1 MRKTRK
7 AAAVLT
13 AVAMAAVSAVP
24 AMADET
30 EDQQYTTDGNTVY
43 AGSVTTQEGE
53 DGAGELNYN
62 LYKGEEGKDYTD
74 EKVYT
79 YNDYIAGTTNMK
91 WGTVNWETNE
101 DSYVLSKITS
111 GFYNFYLND
120 TKDGWAI
127 GCDLASELPV
137 DVTSD
142 YVGSYGIEE
151 GDTAKAWKITLNPDA
166 CWEDGTPI
174 NADSYIYSYQQLLD
188 PIMLNRRADSLYAG
202 DFQIYGAKNYVYQ
215 GRTSFNALGETVE
228 DYLANGGDESQL
240 YVDVTSFWNVTA
252 EDGSQYVSITD
263 ETPIRDEAVEDENAD
278 EAYVSGK
285 YLYET
290 YLAPG
295 APNADSAADYV
306 GTMQAYEADYSFDNV
321 GIFKTGDYEIVFVTT
336 SPVAS
341 PDYYVPYNLSS
352 TYLVYEDLW
361 ESCKT
366 YFNSNGDQVDADSD
380 DIASITTNYG
390 TSAETTMSFGPY
402 RLDYFELD
410 KQITFTRNDNWF
422 GYKDGKHTGMY
433 QADNIS
439 CQVIAEQ
446 STALL
451 AFLNG
456 EIDNV
461 SLVASDMSTYGSSDY
476 IRYTPQS
483 YTTKLTF
490 NTDLAKTTERGTQI
504 LTNLN
509 FRKAFSYAID
519 RNTFAAAYTSA
530 GTAGFGMLN
539 NLYVYDPYT
548 GATYRD
554 SEGAKEALCNLYG
567 MTWGEDGDYEDLD
580 EAYEAITGY
589 DITYAQS
596 LMQQA
601 YDECVADGLYDGES
615 SVEIELRVY
624 QSDDVYVQMFNY
636 LNSCLQ
642 AACEG
647 TGFEGKV
654 SMKMVVDADYYETN
668 YSGGADMIFTTWGGA
683 TYSPWTVLYECY
695 CDASDGSGQ
704 QMEYGFDTS
713 AINVVIDVDGA
724 TFTQPLQTWALW
736 ADGDVNTVLTSDD
749 GSVTLDAFADYSY
762 DTEAEIYGKLEYA
775 LLSYYTTTPLYYR
788 NSGSLVS
795 QKGDYAV
802 TQYIDLVEFGGIE
815 YYTFDYD
822 DTEWEAVKGSLTY

>member
-1 MRKTRK
+1 MTRRPLSV
-7 AAAVLT
+7 ALT
-13 AVAMAAVSAVP
+13 AAMVL
-24 AMADET
+24 AMGSMSWADET

-295 APNADSAADYV
+295 APNADNAADYV
-306 GTMQAYEADYSFDNV
+306 GTMQAYESDYSFDNV

-615 SVEIELRVY
+615 NVEIELRVY

>member
-1 MRKTRK
+1 MTRRPLSV
-7 AAAVLT
+7 ALT
-13 AVAMAAVSAVP
+13 AAMVL
-24 AMADET
+24 AMGSMSWADET

-62 LYKGEEGKDYTD
+62 VYKGEEGKDYTD

-127 GCDLASELPV
+127 GCDMASELPV

-215 GRTSFNALGETVE
+215 GRTSFNALGESVE

-240 YVDVTSFWNVTA
+240 YIDVTSFWNVTA

-290 YLAPG
+290 YLAPD
-295 APNADSAADYV
+295 APNADNAADYV

-519 RNTFAAAYTSA
+519 RNTFAASYTSA

-601 YDECVADGLYDGES
+601 YDECTADGLYDGES

-624 QSDDVYVQMFNY
+624 QSDDTYVQMFNY
-636 LNSCLQ
+636 LNSCLE

-802 TQYIDLVEFGGIE
+802 TQYVDLVEFGGIE

>member
-1 MRKTRK
+1 MTRRPLSV
-7 AAAVLT
+7 ALT
-13 AVAMAAVSAVP
+13 AAMVL
-24 AMADET
+24 AMGSMSWADET

-295 APNADSAADYV
+295 APNADNAADYV

-615 SVEIELRVY
+615 NVEIELRVY

>member
-1 MRKTRK
+1 MTRRPLSV
-7 AAAVLT
+7 ALT
-13 AVAMAAVSAVP
+13 AAMVL
-24 AMADET
+24 AMGSMSWADET

-352 TYLVYEDLW
+352 IYLVYEDLW

>member
-1 MRKTRK
+1 MTRRPLSV
-7 AAAVLT
+7 ALT
-13 AVAMAAVSAVP
+13 AAMVL
-24 AMADET
+24 AMGSMSWADET

-101 DSYVLSKITS
+101 DNYVVSKITS

-228 DYLANGGDESQL
+228 DYLADGGDESQL

-295 APNADSAADYV
+295 CAYADNAADYV
-306 GTMQAYEADYSFDNV
+306 GTMQSYEADYSFDNV

-352 TYLVYEDLW
+352 AYLVYEDLW

-380 DIASITTNYG
+380 DIANITTNYG

-456 EIDNV
+456 ELDNV
-461 SLVASDMSTYGSSDY
+461 GLVASDMSTYGSSDY

-530 GTAGFGMLN
+530 GSAGFGMLN

-554 SEGAKEALCNLYG
+554 SDGAKEALCNLYG

-589 DITYAQS
+589 DISYAQS
-596 LMQQA
+596 VMQQA

-636 LNSCLQ
+636 LNSCLE

-713 AINVVIDVDGA
+713 AIDVVIDVDGA

-762 DTEAEIYGKLEYA
+762 DTEAEIFGKLEYA
-775 LLSYYTTTPLYYR
+775 FLSYYTTTPLYYR

>member
-1 MRKTRK
+1 MTRRPLSV
-7 AAAVLT
+7 ALT
-13 AVAMAAVSAVP
+13 AAMVL
-24 AMADET
+24 AMGSMSWADET

-295 APNADSAADYV
+295 APNADNAADYV
-306 GTMQAYEADYSFDNV
+306 GTMQAYESDYSFDNV

-380 DIASITTNYG
+380 DIVSITTNYG

-615 SVEIELRVY
+615 NVEIELRVY

>member
-1 MRKTRK
+1 MTRRPLSV
-7 AAAVLT
+7 ALT
-13 AVAMAAVSAVP
+13 AAMVL
-24 AMADET
+24 AMGSMSWADET

-802 TQYIDLVEFGGIE
+802 TQYVDLVEFGGIE

>member
-1 MRKTRK
+1 MTRRPLSV
-7 AAAVLT
+7 ALT
-13 AVAMAAVSAVP
+13 AAMVL
-24 AMADET
+24 AMGSMSWADET

-422 GYKDGKHTGMY
+422 GYKDGKHTGRY

>member
-1 MRKTRK
+1 MTRRPLSV
-7 AAAVLT
+7 ALT
-13 AVAMAAVSAVP
+13 AAMVL
-24 AMADET
+24 AMGSMSWADET

-62 LYKGEEGKDYTD
+62 VYKGEEGKDYTD

-120 TKDGWAI
+120 SKDGWAI
-127 GCDLASELPV
+127 GCDMASELPV

-215 GRTSFNALGETVE
+215 GRTSFNALGESVE

-240 YVDVTSFWNVTA
+240 YIDVTSFWNVTA

-295 APNADSAADYV
+295 APNADNAADYV

-519 RNTFAAAYTSA
+519 RNTFAASYTSA

-601 YDECVADGLYDGES
+601 YDECTADGLYDGES

-624 QSDDVYVQMFNY
+624 QSDDTYVQMFNY

-802 TQYIDLVEFGGIE
+802 TQYVDLVEFGGIE

>member
-1 MRKTRK
+1 M
-7 AAAVLT
+7 
-13 AVAMAAVSAVP
+13 
-24 AMADET
+24 
-30 EDQQYTTDGNTVY
+30 
-43 AGSVTTQEGE
+43 
-53 DGAGELNYN
+53 
-62 LYKGEEGKDYTD
+62 
-74 EKVYT
+74 
-79 YNDYIAGTTNMK
+79 
-91 WGTVNWETNE
+91 
-101 DSYVLSKITS
+101 
-111 GFYNFYLND
+111 
-120 TKDGWAI
+120 
-127 GCDLASELPV
+127 ASELPV

-166 CWEDGTPI
+166 CWDDGTPI

-215 GRTSFNALGETVE
+215 GKTSFNALGESVE

-240 YVDVTSFWNVTA
+240 YIDVTSFWNVTA

-295 APNADSAADYV
+295 ASNADSAADYV

-519 RNTFAAAYTSA
+519 RNTFAASYTSA

-624 QSDDVYVQMFNY
+624 QSDDTYVQMFNY
-636 LNSCLQ
+636 LNSCLE

-802 TQYIDLVEFGGIE
+802 TQYVDLVEFGGIE

>member
-1 MRKTRK
+1 MTRRPLSV
-7 AAAVLT
+7 ALT
-13 AVAMAAVSAVP
+13 AAMVL
-24 AMADET
+24 AMGSMSWADET

-295 APNADSAADYV
+295 APNADNAADYV

-519 RNTFAAAYTSA
+519 RNTFAASYTSA

-601 YDECVADGLYDGES
+601 YDECTADGLYDGES

-624 QSDDVYVQMFNY
+624 QSDDTYVQMFNY
-636 LNSCLQ
+636 LNSCLE

-802 TQYIDLVEFGGIE
+802 TQYVDLVEFGGIE

>member
-1 MRKTRK
+1 MTRRPLSV
-7 AAAVLT
+7 ALT
-13 AVAMAAVSAVP
+13 AAMVL
-24 AMADET
+24 AMGSMSWADET

-62 LYKGEEGKDYTD
+62 VYKGEEGKDYTD

-127 GCDLASELPV
+127 GCDMASELPV

-215 GRTSFNALGETVE
+215 GKTSFNALGESVE

-240 YVDVTSFWNVTA
+240 YIDVTSFWNVTA

-263 ETPIRDEAVEDENAD
+263 ETPIRDEVVEDENAD

-295 APNADSAADYV
+295 APNADNAADYV

-601 YDECVADGLYDGES
+601 YDECTADGLYDGES
-615 SVEIELRVY
+615 NVEIELRVY

>member
-1 MRKTRK
+1 MTRRPLSV
-7 AAAVLT
+7 ALT
-13 AVAMAAVSAVP
+13 AAMVL
-24 AMADET
+24 AMGSMSWADET

-120 TKDGWAI
+120 NKDGWAI

-336 SPVAS
+336 NPVAS

-615 SVEIELRVY
+615 NVEIELRVY

-802 TQYIDLVEFGGIE
+802 TQYVDLVEFGGIE

>member
-1 MRKTRK
+1 MTRRPLSV
-7 AAAVLT
+7 ALT
-13 AVAMAAVSAVP
+13 AAMVL
-24 AMADET
+24 AMGSMSWADET

-62 LYKGEEGKDYTD
+62 VYKGEEGKDYTD

-127 GCDLASELPV
+127 GCDMASELPV

-215 GRTSFNALGETVE
+215 GKTSFNALGESVE

-295 APNADSAADYV
+295 APNADNAADYV

-519 RNTFAAAYTSA
+519 RNTFAASYTSA

-624 QSDDVYVQMFNY
+624 QSDDTYVQMFNY
-636 LNSCLQ
+636 LNSCLE

-802 TQYIDLVEFGGIE
+802 TQYVDLVEFGDIE

>member
-1 MRKTRK
+1 MTRRPLSV
-7 AAAVLT
+7 ALT
-13 AVAMAAVSAVP
+13 AAMVL
-24 AMADET
+24 AMGSMSWADET

-101 DSYVLSKITS
+101 DSYVVSKITS

-137 DVTSD
+137 DVTSE

-215 GRTSFNALGETVE
+215 GRTSFNALGESVE
-228 DYLANGGDESQL
+228 DYLADGGDESQL

-295 APNADSAADYV
+295 CAYADNAADYV
-306 GTMQAYEADYSFDNV
+306 GTMQSYEADYSFDNV

-352 TYLVYEDLW
+352 AYLVYEDLW

-456 EIDNV
+456 EIDSV

-519 RNTFAAAYTSA
+519 RNTFAASYTSA
-530 GTAGFGMLN
+530 GSAGFGLLN

-554 SEGAKEALCNLYG
+554 SDGAKEALCNLYG

-601 YDECVADGLYDGES
+601 YDECTADGLYDGES

-624 QSDDVYVQMFNY
+624 QSDDTYVQMFNY
-636 LNSCLQ
+636 LNSCLE

-654 SMKMVVDADYYETN
+654 SLKMVVDADYYETN

-736 ADGDVNTVLTSDD
+736 ADGDINTVLTSDD
-749 GSVTLDAFADYSY
+749 GSVTLDAFGDYSY
-762 DTEAEIYGKLEYA
+762 ETEAEIFGKLEYA
-775 LLSYYTTTPLYYR
+775 LLSYYTTTPIYYR

-802 TQYIDLVEFGGIE
+802 DQYIDLVEFGGIE

>member
-1 MRKTRK
+1 MTRRPLSV
-7 AAAVLT
+7 ALT
-13 AVAMAAVSAVP
+13 AAMVL
-24 AMADET
+24 AMGSMSWADET

-62 LYKGEEGKDYTD
+62 VYKGEEGKDYTD

-127 GCDLASELPV
+127 GCDMASELPV

-215 GRTSFNALGETVE
+215 GRTSFNALGESVE

-240 YVDVTSFWNVTA
+240 YIDVTSFWNVTA

-295 APNADSAADYV
+295 APNADNAADYV

-519 RNTFAAAYTSA
+519 RNTFAASYTSA

-601 YDECVADGLYDGES
+601 YDECTADGLYDGES

-624 QSDDVYVQMFNY
+624 QSDDTYVQMFNY
-636 LNSCLQ
+636 LNSCLE

-802 TQYIDLVEFGGIE
+802 TQYVDLVEFGGIE

>member
-1 MRKTRK
+1 MTRRPLSV
-7 AAAVLT
+7 ALT
-13 AVAMAAVSAVP
+13 AAMVL
-24 AMADET
+24 AMGSMSWADET

-295 APNADSAADYV
+295 APNADNAADYV
-306 GTMQAYEADYSFDNV
+306 GTMQAYESDYSFDNV

-615 SVEIELRVY
+615 NVEIELRVY

-802 TQYIDLVEFGGIE
+802 TQYVDLVEFGGIE

>member
-1 MRKTRK
+1 MTRRPLSV
-7 AAAVLT
+7 ALT
-13 AVAMAAVSAVP
+13 AAMVL
-24 AMADET
+24 AMGSMSWADET

-62 LYKGEEGKDYTD
+62 VYKGEEGKDYTD

-120 TKDGWAI
+120 TKDVWAI
-127 GCDLASELPV
+127 GCDMASELPV

-215 GRTSFNALGETVE
+215 GRTSFNALGESVE

-240 YVDVTSFWNVTA
+240 YIDVTSFWNVTA

-295 APNADSAADYV
+295 APNADNAADYV

-519 RNTFAAAYTSA
+519 RNTFAASYTSA

-601 YDECVADGLYDGES
+601 YDECTADGLYDGES

-624 QSDDVYVQMFNY
+624 QSDDTYVQMFNY
-636 LNSCLQ
+636 LNSCLE

-802 TQYIDLVEFGGIE
+802 TQYVDLVEFGGIE

>member
-1 MRKTRK
+1 MTRRHLSV
-7 AAAVLT
+7 ALT
-13 AVAMAAVSAVP
+13 AAMVL
-24 AMADET
+24 AMGSMSWADET

-668 YSGGADMIFTTWGGA
+668 YSGGADMIFTTWGGV

>member
-1 MRKTRK
+1 MTRRPLSV
-7 AAAVLT
+7 ALT
-13 AVAMAAVSAVP
+13 AAMVL
-24 AMADET
+24 AMGSMSWADET

-62 LYKGEEGKDYTD
+62 VYKGEEGKDYTD

-127 GCDLASELPV
+127 GCDMASELPV

-215 GRTSFNALGETVE
+215 GRTSFNALGESVE

-240 YVDVTSFWNVTA
+240 YIDVTSFWNVTA

-295 APNADSAADYV
+295 APNADNAADYV

-519 RNTFAAAYTSA
+519 RNTFAASYTSA

-615 SVEIELRVY
+615 NVEIELRVY

>member
-1 MRKTRK
+1 MTRRPLSV
-7 AAAVLT
+7 ALT
-13 AVAMAAVSAVP
+13 AAMVL
-24 AMADET
+24 AMGSMSWADET
-30 EDQQYTTDGNTVY
+30 TDQQYTTDGNTVY

-53 DGAGELNYN
+53 EGAGELNYN

-91 WGTVNWETNE
+91 WGTVNWETADDN
-101 DSYVLSKITS
+101 YVVSKITS
-111 GFYNFYLND
+111 GFYTFYLND

-137 DVTSD
+137 DVTSE

-215 GRTSFNALGETVE
+215 GKTSFNALGETVE

-295 APNADSAADYV
+295 CDYADNAADYV

-336 SPVAS
+336 SPVSS

-366 YFNSNGDQVDADSD
+366 YFNSNGDQVDVDSD

-530 GTAGFGMLN
+530 GSAGFGMLN

-554 SEGAKEALCNLYG
+554 SDGAKEALCNLYG

-589 DITYAQS
+589 DISYAQS
-596 LMQQA
+596 VMQQA

-636 LNSCLQ
+636 LNSCLE

-736 ADGDVNTVLTSDD
+736 ADGDINTVLTSDD

-762 DTEAEIYGKLEYA
+762 DTEAEIFGKLEYA
-775 LLSYYTTTPLYYR
+775 FLSYYTTTPLYYR

-795 QKGDYAV
+795 QKGDFAV

>member
-1 MRKTRK
+1 MTRRPLSV
-7 AAAVLT
+7 ALT
-13 AVAMAAVSAVP
+13 AAMVL
-24 AMADET
+24 AMGSMSWADET

-62 LYKGEEGKDYTD
+62 VYKGEEGKDYTD

-127 GCDLASELPV
+127 GCDMASELPV

-215 GRTSFNALGETVE
+215 GKTSFNALGESVE

-240 YVDVTSFWNVTA
+240 YIDVTSFWNVTA

-295 APNADSAADYV
+295 ASNADSAADYV

-519 RNTFAAAYTSA
+519 RNTFAASYTSA

-802 TQYIDLVEFGGIE
+802 TQYVDLVEFGGIE

>member
-1 MRKTRK
+1 MTRRPLSV
-7 AAAVLT
+7 ALT
-13 AVAMAAVSAVP
+13 AAMVL
-24 AMADET
+24 AMGSMSWADET

-295 APNADSAADYV
+295 APNADNAADYV
-306 GTMQAYEADYSFDNV
+306 GTMQAYVSDYSFDNV

-433 QADNIS
+433 QADNIP

-615 SVEIELRVY
+615 NVEIELRVY

>member
-1 MRKTRK
+1 MTRRPLSV
-7 AAAVLT
+7 ALT
-13 AVAMAAVSAVP
+13 AAMVL
-24 AMADET
+24 AMGSMSWADET

-252 EDGSQYVSITD
+252 EDGSQYVSITE

>member
-1 MRKTRK
+1 MTRRPLSV
-7 AAAVLT
+7 ALT
-13 AVAMAAVSAVP
+13 AAMVL
-24 AMADET
+24 AMGSMSWADET
-30 EDQQYTTDGNTVY
+30 EDEQYTTDGNTVY

>member
-1 MRKTRK
+1 MTRRPLSV
-7 AAAVLT
+7 ALT
-13 AVAMAAVSAVP
+13 AAMVL
-24 AMADET
+24 AMGSMSWADET

-62 LYKGEEGKDYTD
+62 VYKGEEGKDYTD

-127 GCDLASELPV
+127 GCDMASELPV

-215 GRTSFNALGETVE
+215 GKTSFNALGESVE

-295 APNADSAADYV
+295 APNADNAADYV

-624 QSDDVYVQMFNY
+624 QSDDTYVQMFNY
-636 LNSCLQ
+636 LNSCLE

-802 TQYIDLVEFGGIE
+802 TQYVDLVEFGGIE

>member
-1 MRKTRK
+1 MTRRPLSV
-7 AAAVLT
+7 ALT
-13 AVAMAAVSAVP
+13 AAMVL
-24 AMADET
+24 AMGSMSWADET

-215 GRTSFNALGETVE
+215 GKTSFNALGESVE

-295 APNADSAADYV
+295 APNADNAADYV
-306 GTMQAYEADYSFDNV
+306 GTMQAYESDYSFDNV

-615 SVEIELRVY
+615 NVEIELRVY

>member
-1 MRKTRK
+1 MTRRPLSV
-7 AAAVLT
+7 ALT
-13 AVAMAAVSAVP
+13 AAMVL
-24 AMADET
+24 AMGSMSWADET

-62 LYKGEEGKDYTD
+62 VYKGEEGKDYTD

-127 GCDLASELPV
+127 GCDMASELPV

-215 GRTSFNALGETVE
+215 GRTSFNALGESVE

-240 YVDVTSFWNVTA
+240 YIDVTSFWNVTA

-295 APNADSAADYV
+295 APNADNAADYV

-519 RNTFAAAYTSA
+519 RNTFAASYTSA

-567 MTWGEDGDYEDLD
+567 MTWGDDGDYEDLD

-601 YDECVADGLYDGES
+601 YDECTADGLYDGES

-624 QSDDVYVQMFNY
+624 QSDDTYVQMFNY
-636 LNSCLQ
+636 LNSCLE

-802 TQYIDLVEFGGIE
+802 TQYVDLVEFGGIE

>member
-1 MRKTRK
+1 MTRRPLSV
-7 AAAVLT
+7 ALT
-13 AVAMAAVSAVP
+13 AAMVL
-24 AMADET
+24 AMGSMSWADET

-62 LYKGEEGKDYTD
+62 VYKGEEGKDYTD

-127 GCDLASELPV
+127 GCDMASELPV

-215 GRTSFNALGETVE
+215 GRTSFNALGESVE

-240 YVDVTSFWNVTA
+240 YIDVTSFWNVTA

-295 APNADSAADYV
+295 ASNADSAADYV

-519 RNTFAAAYTSA
+519 RNTFAASYTSA

-601 YDECVADGLYDGES
+601 YDECTADGLYDGES

-624 QSDDVYVQMFNY
+624 QSDDTYVQMFNY
-636 LNSCLQ
+636 LNSCLE

-802 TQYIDLVEFGGIE
+802 TQYVDLVEFGGIE

>member
-1 MRKTRK
+1 MTRRPLSV
-7 AAAVLT
+7 ALT
-13 AVAMAAVSAVP
+13 AAMVL
-24 AMADET
+24 AMGSMSWADET

-62 LYKGEEGKDYTD
+62 VYKGEEGKDYTD

-127 GCDLASELPV
+127 GCDMASELPV

-215 GRTSFNALGETVE
+215 GRTSFNALGESVE

-240 YVDVTSFWNVTA
+240 YIDVTSFWNVTA

-295 APNADSAADYV
+295 ASNADSAADYV

-519 RNTFAAAYTSA
+519 RNTFAASYTSA

-615 SVEIELRVY
+615 NVEIELRVY

>member
-1 MRKTRK
+1 MTRRPLSV
-7 AAAVLT
+7 ALT
-13 AVAMAAVSAVP
+13 AAMVL
-24 AMADET
+24 AMGSMSWADET

-62 LYKGEEGKDYTD
+62 VYKGEEGKDYTD

-127 GCDLASELPV
+127 GCDMASELPV

-215 GRTSFNALGETVE
+215 GKTSFNALGESVE

-295 APNADSAADYV
+295 APNADNAADYV

-519 RNTFAAAYTSA
+519 RNTFAASYTSA

-624 QSDDVYVQMFNY
+624 QSDDTYVQMFNY
-636 LNSCLQ
+636 LNSCLE

-802 TQYIDLVEFGGIE
+802 TQYVDLVEFGGIE

>member
-1 MRKTRK
+1 MTRRPLSV
-7 AAAVLT
+7 ALT
-13 AVAMAAVSAVP
+13 AAMVL
-24 AMADET
+24 AMGSMSWADET

-215 GRTSFNALGETVE
+215 GKTSFNALGESVE

-240 YVDVTSFWNVTA
+240 YIDVTSFWNVTA

-295 APNADSAADYV
+295 APNADNAADYV
-306 GTMQAYEADYSFDNV
+306 GTMQAYESDYSFDNV

-490 NTDLAKTTERGTQI
+490 NTDLAKTTGRGTQI

-601 YDECVADGLYDGES
+601 YDECTADGLYDGES

>member
-1 MRKTRK
+1 MTRRPLSV
-7 AAAVLT
+7 ALT
-13 AVAMAAVSAVP
+13 AAMVL
-24 AMADET
+24 AMGSMSWADET

-62 LYKGEEGKDYTD
+62 VYKGEEGKDYTD

-295 APNADSAADYV
+295 APNADNAADYV

-615 SVEIELRVY
+615 NVEIELRVY

-802 TQYIDLVEFGGIE
+802 TQYVDLVEFGGIE

>member
-1 MRKTRK
+1 MTRRPLSV
-7 AAAVLT
+7 ALT
-13 AVAMAAVSAVP
+13 AAMVL
-24 AMADET
+24 AMGSMSWADET

-295 APNADSAADYV
+295 APNADNAADYV
-306 GTMQAYEADYSFDNV
+306 GTMQAYESDYSFDNV

-554 SEGAKEALCNLYG
+554 SEGAKEALCSLYG

-615 SVEIELRVY
+615 NVEIELRVY

>member
-1 MRKTRK
+1 MTRRPLSV
-7 AAAVLT
+7 ALT
-13 AVAMAAVSAVP
+13 AAMVL
-24 AMADET
+24 AMGSMSWADET

-215 GRTSFNALGETVE
+215 GKTSFNALGESVE

-240 YVDVTSFWNVTA
+240 YIDVTSFWNVTA

-295 APNADSAADYV
+295 APNADNAADYV
-306 GTMQAYEADYSFDNV
+306 GTMQAYESDYSFDNV

-601 YDECVADGLYDGES
+601 YDECTADGLYDGES

>member
-1 MRKTRK
+1 MTRRPLSV
-7 AAAVLT
+7 ALT
-13 AVAMAAVSAVP
+13 AAMVL
-24 AMADET
+24 AMGSMSWADET

-615 SVEIELRVY
+615 NVEIELRVY

-822 DTEWEAVKGSLTY
+822 DTEWESVKRSLTY

>member
-1 MRKTRK
+1 MTRRPLSV
-7 AAAVLT
+7 ALT
-13 AVAMAAVSAVP
+13 AAMVL
-24 AMADET
+24 AMGSMSWADET

-215 GRTSFNALGETVE
+215 GKTSFNALGESVE

-240 YVDVTSFWNVTA
+240 YIDVTSFWNVTA

-295 APNADSAADYV
+295 ASNADSAADYV

-615 SVEIELRVY
+615 NVEIELRVY

>member
-1 MRKTRK
+1 MTRRHLSV
-7 AAAVLT
+7 ALT
-13 AVAMAAVSAVP
+13 AAMVL
-24 AMADET
+24 AMGSMSWADET

>member
-1 MRKTRK
+1 MTRRPLSV
-7 AAAVLT
+7 ALT
-13 AVAMAAVSAVP
+13 AAMVL
-24 AMADET
+24 AMGSMSWADET
-30 EDQQYTTDGNTVY
+30 TDQQYTTDGNTVY

-53 DGAGELNYN
+53 EGAGELNYN

-91 WGTVNWETNE
+91 WGTVNWETA
-101 DSYVLSKITS
+101 DDYYVVSKITS
-111 GFYNFYLND
+111 GFYTFYLND

-137 DVTSD
+137 DVTSE

-215 GRTSFNALGETVE
+215 GKTSFNALGETVE

-295 APNADSAADYV
+295 CDYADNAADYV

-530 GTAGFGMLN
+530 GSAGFGMLN

-554 SEGAKEALCNLYG
+554 SDGAKEALCNLYG

-589 DITYAQS
+589 DISYAQS
-596 LMQQA
+596 VMQQA

-636 LNSCLQ
+636 LNSCLE

-736 ADGDVNTVLTSDD
+736 ADGDINTVLTSDD

-762 DTEAEIYGKLEYA
+762 DTEAEIFGKLEYA
-775 LLSYYTTTPLYYR
+775 FLSYYTTTPLYYR

-795 QKGDYAV
+795 QKGDFAV

>member
-1 MRKTRK
+1 MTRRPLSV
-7 AAAVLT
+7 ALT
-13 AVAMAAVSAVP
+13 AAMVL
-24 AMADET
+24 AMGSMSWADET

-615 SVEIELRVY
+615 NVEIELRVY

-802 TQYIDLVEFGGIE
+802 TQYVDLVEFGGIE